1 MVNVDQLTQFNIFK
15 GLNEREIEILA
26 GIAREET
33 YDAGK
38 RIFEEKALAN
48 NLYLTLDGQVEI
60 KIRGDGDNYVII
72 DRIEGGDI
80 FGWSAVVEP
89 RTFTA
94 AAWTTEKTNIIILGG
109 EELGDIFEK
118 NTHIGYRVV
127 REIAAVISR
136 RLKAMEKKFVET
148 MRQTEK

>member
-1 MVNVDQLTQFNIFK
+1 MVNVDQLKHFKIFK
-15 GLNEREIEILA
+15 GLNEREVEIIA

-33 YDAGK
+33 YEARK

-48 NLYLTLDGQVEI
+48 DLYLALDGQVEI
-60 KIRGDGDNYVII
+60 KIRGDGDKYVII

-94 AAWTTEKTNIIILGG
+94 AAWTTKKTNIIILGG

-148 MRQTEK
+148 MRQAET

>member
-1 MVNVDQLTQFNIFK
+1 MVDADQLKQFKIFR
-15 GLNEREIEILA
+15 GLNEREIEIIA

-33 YDAGK
+33 YDTGK

-48 NLYLTLDGQVEI
+48 NLYLTLDGEVEL
-60 KIRGDGDNYVII
+60 KIRGDGEKYAII
-72 DRIEGGDI
+72 DRIESNDI

-94 AAWTTEKTNIIILGG
+94 AAWTTKKTSIIVLGG

-118 NTHIGYRVV
+118 NHHIGYRIVK
-127 REIAAVISR
+127 EIVAVSSR

-148 MRQTEK
+148 MRKAGS

>member
-1 MVNVDQLTQFNIFK
+1 MVNINQLKQFKIFK
-15 GLNEREIEILA
+15 HLNDREVEIIA

-33 YDAGK
+33 YEADK

-48 NLYLTLDGQVEI
+48 NLYLALDGQVEI
-60 KIRGDGDNYVII
+60 KIRGDRENYVVI

-109 EELGDIFEK
+109 EELGDLFEK

-148 MRQTEK
+148 TRQPGH

>member
-1 MVNVDQLTQFNIFK
+1 MMNVDQLKQFKIFR
-15 GLNEREIEILA
+15 GLNDREIEIIA

-48 NLYLTLDGQVEI
+48 NLYLALDGEVEI
-60 KIRGDGDNYVII
+60 KIRGDGEKYVII
-72 DRIEGGDI
+72 DRIGSNDI

-94 AAWTTEKTNIIILGG
+94 AAWTTKKTNIIILGG

-136 RLKAMEKKFVET
+136 RLKAMEKKFVEI
-148 MRQTEK
+148 MRKTGH